1 MAAALDLA
9 AAVAASK
16 MIPQDDQRL
25 SAAAVAAA
33 AVAADLAAGR
43 VEEAVGDLAASARRI
58 EVCLHQRARASRAR
72 A

>member
-25 SAAAVAAA
+25 SVEEAEAAAEVE
-33 AVAADLAAGR
+33 ADRATGLA
-43 VEEAVGDLAASARRI
+43 EEAVGDLAAHARRI
-58 EVCLHQRARASRAR
+58 EEY
-72 A
+72 